1 MKGALVTLA
10 EVKGSLHFD
19 DNDEDAKLSLLI
31 ESASRKILRHI
42 KSDGEEYTDTSG
54 EIVPGNVEGDIKVAT
69 ILLVGILYRGVDGD
83 EEKQFEMGFLPA
95 PVVSLLYDRRLPT
108 LA

>member
-1 MKGALVTLA
+1 MKGGLVTLA
-10 EVKGSLHFD
+10 ELKSSLRFD
-19 DNDEDAKLSLLI
+19 DGDEDAKLSLLI
-31 ESASRKILRHI
+31 ESASRKILRHM
-42 KSDGEEYTDTSG
+42 KTDGEEYQDTSG
-54 EIVPGNVEGDIKVAT
+54 EIVPGNVEGDVKVAT